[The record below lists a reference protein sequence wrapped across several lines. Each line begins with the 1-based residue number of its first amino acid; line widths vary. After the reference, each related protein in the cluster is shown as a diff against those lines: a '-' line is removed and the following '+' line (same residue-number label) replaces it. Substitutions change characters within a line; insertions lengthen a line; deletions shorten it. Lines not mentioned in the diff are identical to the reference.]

1 LGDAEELPSYIGL
14 GLLTPPSAIQY
25 AMRLGILGTG
35 AIANKHAQ
43 AYRNIG
49 FEVVACSN
57 KTESRGREFA
67 SRWSTEFVPDFR
79 DLCRYPGLDFIDVC
93 TFPEFHLEPVEVC
106 AEIKRPIQ
114 VQKPIATN
122 LETAGRMVHL
132 ARRAGIKLG
141 VVSQH
146 RFDDSVLFLKR
157 ALAAGRLGKLLQADA
172 YVKWFRSDEYYA
184 RAIKGSWRTEGG
196 GALINQ
202 AIHQLDILLY
212 IMGPVSSVHGVWQIG
227 ARHNIESEDIV
238 NALLSFRS
246 GATGVIQAATAF
258 WPGYTERIEIHGTKG
273 TAIIS
278 GDRLTAWDVQGDDN
292 SNLADPAP
300 IEEDVASGSSDPMSI
315 RLASFER
322 QFQDFADSIRTGR
335 EPVVNGEEAYRA
347 LEVVLA
353 IYRSCRE
360 NKSAQLPA

>member
-1 LGDAEELPSYIGL
+1 VK
-14 GLLTPPSAIQY
+14 T
-25 AMRLGILGTG
+25 GILGTG

-43 AYRNIG
+43 AHENIG

-67 SRWSTEFVPDFR
+67 TRWNAEFIADYR

-93 TFPEFHLEPVEVC
+93 TFPDFHLEPVEVC

-122 LETAGRMVHL
+122 LETARQML
-132 ARRAGIKLG
+132 QTARQAGIKLG

-172 YVKWFRSDEYYA
+172 YVKWFRTDEYYA
-184 RAIKGSWRTEGG
+184 RPIKGSWRTEGG

-202 AIHQLDILLY
+202 AIHQIDVLLY
-212 IMGPVSSVHGVWQIG
+212 LMGPISTVNGLWQLG
-227 ARHNIESEDIV
+227 ALHKIESEDIV
-238 NALLSFRS
+238 NALLSYRS

-278 GDRLTAWDVQGDDN
+278 GDRLTAWDVREDEKAN
-292 SNLADPAP
+292 AADPAP
-300 IEEDVASGSSDPMSI
+300 VECDVASGSSDPMSI
-315 RLASFER
+315 RLTSFER

-335 EPVVNGEEAYRA
+335 EPVVNGEEGYRA
-347 LEVVLA
+347 LEVVLG
-353 IYRSCRE
+353 IYQSCLE
-360 NKSAQLPA
+360 NKSVQLPL